1 MKLYRIS
8 ENELINLDEL
18 ISVGIYN
25 RDTGVNG
32 RSGWELAGTFEGL
45 SGQYRKVIGRYDD
58 KAGAQA
64 ALEAFITAVGSD
76 NVTDQLYITYDE
88 VTSDA
93 ETVRAGNT
101 AHIQSV
107 TMDGNTIRIALDCK
121 VSELADFDG
130 RGGWGVHKWL
140 GIGIS
145 AGVTPVTGLYYNG
158 AQLTSDDVTEAS
170 NVGLPT
176 GDFVRWVAA
185 DLVLAGDNSQK
196 SKDSFTL
203 WADGHAPARFRLL
216 IEEG

>member
-1 MKLYRIS
+1 MKLYRIN

-18 ISVGIYN
+18 ISAGISD
-25 RDTGVNG
+25 RDTGMND

-64 ALEAFITAVGSD
+64 ALEAFIAAVGSD
-76 NVTDQLYITYDE
+76 NVTDQLYLTYDE

-130 RGGWGVHKWL
+130 GGGWGVHKWL

-145 AGVTPVTGLYYNG
+145 AGVTPITELYYNG

-170 NVGLPT
+170 SVGLPA

-185 DLVLAGDNSQK
+185 DLVLAGDNSWK

-203 WADGHAPARFRLL
+203 RADGHAPARFRLL